1 VHDNTLLVL
10 LCIMNDLAYF
20 MHCIILLLVHIWL
33 LYPFGHVYA
42 EPELEVQAKQAQ
54 VEAITSLDQD
64 KPRFI

>member
-1 VHDNTLLVL
+1 
-10 LCIMNDLAYF
+10 MSDLAYF

-64 KPRFI
+64 KPRCI